1 MFSTWEPH
9 GYETRRG
16 MGEGVGPM
24 KRRTFRC
31 NWLIVSENGHESR
44 CGVEFEST
52 SPNAEVC
59 PHHRRDRNL
68 ARSRRNQAQAVARRK
83 AVGR

>member
-1 MFSTWEPH
+1 MHSTWEPH
-9 GYETRRG
+9 GYESRTGAGPGIKPLRRRKFHCTWTP
-16 MGEGVGPM
+16 EGADKP
-24 KRRTFRC
+24 
-31 NWLIVSENGHESR
+31 
-44 CGVEFEST
+44 CGAEFEST

-59 PHHRRDRNL
+59 PAHKRDRNL